1 MSSSTDWQFWIDRGG
16 TFTDI
21 VARDPNGQL
30 HSHKLLSDNPRQ
42 YKDAAIAGI
51 RQILKLTENEAI
63 PAAHVSAVKMGTTVA
78 TNALLERKGEPTV
91 LAITKGFRDAL
102 RIGYQNRPDIFAL
115 DVQLPEPLYN
125 EVVEIPE
132 RINAS
137 GEILQQLDED
147 ACHMTFTAL
156 RDAGYRSI
164 AIVLMHAYHS
174 PQHEHSLGRI
184 ARECGFEQVSLSSEC
199 SPLPRLVSRG
209 DTAVADAY
217 LSPVLRRYVDQVQNE
232 LGNIPLLFM
241 QSNGGLCHASAFQ
254 GRDSI
259 LSGPAGGVVGGIE
272 TALAAG
278 FDRLIGFDM
287 GGTSTDVW
295 HYAGEYEHET
305 VSEVAGILLRV
316 PMMKIHT
323 VAAGGGSILHYADQR
338 FQVGPDS
345 AGADPGPACYRQQ
358 GPLTVTDCNV
368 MLGKLQPD
376 QFPAVFGPGADEPL
390 DASAV
395 ERKFHQLAGIIE
407 PLADR
412 HDLHSIAEGF
422 LTIAV
427 ENMALAIKQISV
439 QRGYDISGY
448 TLCSFGGAGGQH
460 ACLVADA
467 LGIDRI
473 YCHPLS
479 GVLSAYGIGLAAV
492 TSMHEAAIGRPL
504 ETQSSELL
512 SQQYRALTQSGLADL
527 KAQGADTKSTKHEGR
542 AFLRYKGSDTTLELD
557 YCTEMARLGD
567 QFHNLHRQQFGFA
580 DEACGIIIESLRV
593 TVSVQHGHHHAE
605 PAQPENSRQTRAYV
619 RFYSGGKIHD
629 ALIVSRDTLPPGECI
644 TGPAIITEQ
653 TATLV
658 IEPGW
663 QAVVQAD
670 LSLILA
676 RIEARKMLN
685 TTTRADKPDPVRLEI
700 FNRRFMSIAE
710 QMGFALAR
718 TSHSVNIK
726 ERLDF
731 SCALFDPTGNLV
743 ANAPHVPVHL
753 GSMSDSVRAVIAR
766 HGDDM
771 CAGDAWV
778 LNNPYQGGTHL
789 PDITAVTPVFDEH
802 KNRLL
807 FFVASRGHHADIG
820 GISPG
825 SMPSDSHRIDE
836 EGILLDNL
844 RLVRNHILDE
854 QTLRDTL
861 ASGNWPARKPQQN
874 IADLQAQLAANS
886 QGVRELHALINEFGE
901 STVLAYMRHV
911 QDNAEQA
918 VRTAIDT
925 LSDGSHSCQMD
936 NGARI
941 SVDIRID
948 RERRT
953 ATIDFSGTS
962 GQADNNFNAPASI
975 CRAAVLYVFRCMV
988 DKDIPLNEGCM
999 RPLELNIPA
1008 RSLINPE
1015 YPAAV
1020 VAGNVETSQVIVD
1033 CLFGAL
1039 DVMAASQGTMN
1050 NLTFGDGQYQYY
1062 ETLGGGYGAAQD
1074 NNGASAVQC
1083 HMTNSRLTD
1092 PEILE
1097 QRFPV
1102 LVEYFLIRNNSGG
1115 NGQHTG
1121 GNGLERCLRFL
1132 RPMHLSILSNRRE
1145 TRPFGLAGGD
1155 DGQPGENWYI
1165 EPGGKQH
1172 RLAASTTIEMPIGS
1186 KFLIKTPG
1194 GGGFGRQ
1201 T

>member
-1 MSSSTDWQFWIDRGG
+1 MITPSGWEFWVDRGG
-16 TFTDI
+16 TFTDV
-21 VARDPNGQL
+21 VARDLDGQL

-42 YKDAAIAGI
+42 YRDAAIAGI
-51 RQILKLTENEAI
+51 RHILNLTSTDAI
-63 PAAHVSAVKMGTTVA
+63 PAEQVSAVKMGTTVA

-91 LAITKGFRDAL
+91 LAITKGFGDAL

-115 DVQLPEPLYN
+115 DVQLPEPLYS

-132 RINAS
+132 RMSAS
-137 GEILQQLDED
+137 GEVLQPLDEE
-147 ACHMTFTAL
+147 ACRLTFTAL
-156 RDAGYRSI
+156 HDAGYRSI

-174 PQHEHSLGRI
+174 PAHEQALGRI
-184 ARECGFEQVSLSSEC
+184 ARECGFEQVSLSSES
-199 SPLPRLVSRG
+199 SPLPRLISRG
-209 DTAVADAY
+209 DTTVVDAY
-217 LSPVLRRYVDQVQNE
+217 LSPVLRRYVNQVQNE
-232 LGNIPLLFM
+232 LGDIPLLFM

-278 FDRLIGFDM
+278 YDRLIGFDM

-323 VAAGGGSILHYADQR
+323 VAAGGGSILHFADQR

-345 AGADPGPACYRQQ
+345 AGAEPGPACYRQN

-368 MLGKLQPD
+368 MLGKLQPE
-376 QFPAVFGPGADEPL
+376 QFPAVFGPEGDEPL

-395 ERKFHQLAGIIE
+395 EQKFRQMLSIID
-407 PLADR
+407 PLAE
-412 HDLHSIAEGF
+412 HQNLETIAEGF

-427 ENMALAIKQISV
+427 ENMAQAIKQISV

-467 LGIDRI
+467 LGIKRI

-492 TSMHEAAIGRPL
+492 TSMHETAIGRAL
-504 ETQSSELL
+504 EAQSSGLL
-512 SQQYRALTQSGLADL
+512 SQHYDALVKSGINALTE
-527 KAQGADTKSTKHEGR
+527 QGADTKTTSNEGR
-542 AFLRYKGSDTTLELD
+542 IFLRYQGSDTTLEVD
-557 YCTEMARLGD
+557 YSTDTELLEE
-567 QFHNLHRQQFGFA
+567 QFHDLHRQQFGFA
-580 DEACGIIIESLRV
+580 DEDCEIIIESLRV
-593 TVSVQHGHHHAE
+593 TVSVQHDHHHAE
-605 PAQPENSRQTRAYV
+605 AAQQVCINEEQKSVQ
-619 RFYSGGKIHD
+619 FYSGGLLHD
-629 ALIVSRDTLPPGECI
+629 ALILSRDTLAQGARI
-644 TGPAIITEQ
+644 TGPAIITEK

-658 IEPGW
+658 IEAGW
-663 QAVVQAD
+663 QAIVETD
-670 LSLILA
+670 LSLTLT
-676 RIEARKMLN
+676 RIETRKKLQS
-685 TTTRADKPDPVRLEI
+685 TAGIEEPHPVKLEI

-731 SCALFDPTGNLV
+731 SCALFDPTGNLI

-753 GSMSDSVRAVIAR
+753 GSMSDSVRAVIAK
-766 HGDDM
+766 HGDDIR
-771 CAGDAWV
+771 AGDAYV

-789 PDITAVTPVFDEH
+789 PDITAVTPVFDDQDEC
-802 KNRLL
+802 LL

-825 SMPSDSHRIDE
+825 SMPSGSHRIDE
-836 EGILLDNL
+836 EGILFDNL
-844 RLVRNHILDE
+844 RLVRNCVLDE
-854 QTLRDTL
+854 QTLRNTL
-861 ASGNWPARKPQQN
+861 TSGDWPARKPQQN
-874 IADLQAQLAANS
+874 IADLQAQLAANT
-886 QGVRELHALINEFGE
+886 QGARELHVLIDEFGE
-901 STVLAYMRHV
+901 ATVLAYMQHV

-918 VRTAIDT
+918 VRAAIDT

-936 NGARI
+936 NGAEIR
-941 SVDIRID
+941 VDIRID
-948 RERRT
+948 RKQR
-953 ATIDFSGTS
+953 AASIDFSGTS
-962 GQADNNFNAPASI
+962 GQSDSNFNAPASI

-999 RPLELNIPA
+999 RPLKLNIPA
-1008 RSLINPE
+1008 RSMISPE

-1039 DVMAASQGTMN
+1039 GVMAASQGTMN

-1062 ETLGGGYGAAQD
+1062 ETLGGGYGAGRD
-1074 NNGASAVQC
+1074 NTGASAVQC

-1102 LVEYFLIRNNSGG
+1102 RLEYFRIRKHSGG
-1115 NGQHTG
+1115 SGQHTG

-1132 RPMHLSILSNRRE
+1132 KPMQVSILSNRRE
-1145 TRPFGLAGGD
+1145 TRPFGLFGGD
-1155 DGQPGENWYI
+1155 DGQAGENWYI
-1165 EPGGKQH
+1165 EPEGKQH
-1172 RLAASTTIEMPIGS
+1172 QLTASATIEMPDEGR
-1186 KFLIKTPG
+1186 FLIKTPG

-1201 T
+1201 R